1 LQVQKRKLMKDCC
14 KTGNEKDHKKG
25 GFKKWFNYIIYG
37 IIAIIVAVALWLQLT
52 ENK

>member
-1 LQVQKRKLMKDCC
+1 MQAQKRKPMKDCC